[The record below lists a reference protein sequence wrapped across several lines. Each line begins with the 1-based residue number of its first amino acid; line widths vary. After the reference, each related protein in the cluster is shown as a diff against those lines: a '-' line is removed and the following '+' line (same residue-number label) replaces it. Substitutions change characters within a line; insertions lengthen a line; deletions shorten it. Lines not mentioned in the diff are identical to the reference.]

1 MELSSS
7 IVGTF
12 LAPYHAEVSWRHLMN
27 YAAAIQDDNPI
38 YFDDKTREGIIGHP
52 VSCAAIT
59 WPVMGNLSEYLEA
72 NIFPSKVLDTQVH
85 YSEYLHLLRPLQPG
99 DHLTINGKI
108 AAVLPHRSGTT
119 LFVRLDATD
128 ASGQPVF
135 TEIAGALL
143 RGVRCEDKGNVVDLL
158 SPTPE
163 NPHHP
168 RTLWQERVFI
178 DPMQTYIYDGC
189 SNIFFPIHTSGKFAT
204 EVGLPGIIVQGTAVL
219 AHAVRVLINRE
230 VGGDSFR
237 LKILYGR
244 FSHMVFPG
252 TEIIVQLQGAVD
264 QQNGR
269 ALHFDVFN
277 DRGQKA
283 LSDGYAF
290 VKN

>member
-1 MELSSS
+1 GGSWMHGWANGDALSRR
-7 IVGTF
+7 GRLGF
-12 LAPYHAEVSWRHLMN
+12 LADGGGFRRAAHRHDDAED
-27 YAAAIQDDNPI
+27 AA
-38 YFDDKTREGIIGHP
+38 
-52 VSCAAIT
+52 
-59 WPVMGNLSEYLEA
+59 
-72 NIFPSKVLDTQVH
+72 
-85 YSEYLHLLRPLQPG
+85 
-99 DHLTINGKI
+99 
-108 AAVLPHRSGTT
+108 GT
-119 LFVRLDATD
+119 
-128 ASGQPVF
+128 GQSVF

-158 SPTPE
+158 PPTPE

-168 RTLWQERVFI
+168 RTLWQERIFI

-264 QQNGR
+264 QENGR
-269 ALHFDVFN
+269 ALHFDVVN